1 MHLFAFLGMYRD
13 EIRVVLLTILLLY
26 LSAVVGIVWAVV
38 KCFSTRRSKI
48 IAGLVAWLLVFG
60 FPVGWFKIGFAI
72 QDMRYKRELEVIRA
86 EEAAADARMAEL
98 CKSSGE
104 FIHRRAENV
113 EGVFLMKLRPP
124 TEYPDDRWKNERAAA
139 TSDREREKWKE
150 DPFGYYFD
158 GQYIREGIAEGYLE
172 AFLNPLLQKPPY
184 FYYSYVDLID
194 PNDGKRYRYTGYIIP
209 AVKGQSSEK
218 FALHRREVTP
228 DMPLPRYGVIF
239 NDITD
244 RADRER
250 WWIAGSSLRVIDLQ
264 TSEVMGERVGYMIA
278 SRQYSSSLGESY
290 TWRYG
295 RDGCPYESMSGP
307 SRIHQTEDFIRK
319 VIQPKNWRKEDAKP

>member
-26 LSAVVGIVWAVV
+26 LVGGLFLVWVATLF
-38 KCFSTRRSKI
+38 CTTLRSKI
-48 IAGLVAWLLVFG
+48 IAGLVACLLVFG
-60 FPVGWFKIGFAI
+60 LPVGKCVVWYVRANMERKAA
-72 QDMRYKRELEVIRA
+72 YKAHSEGR
-86 EEAAADARMAEL
+86 AAADARMAEL

-104 FIHRRAENV
+104 FIPRRAENV

-139 TSDREREKWKE
+139 TSGREREKWKE
-150 DPFGYYFD
+150 DPFGDYND
-158 GQYIREGIAEGYLE
+158 GSSRKQYGLSTSYLS
-172 AFLNPLLQKPPY
+172 AFLDLQSGSQPY
-184 FYYSYVDLID
+184 AYVDLID

-228 DMPLPRYGVIF
+228 DMPLPRYGVTF

-244 RADRER
+244 RADREH
-250 WWIAGSSLRVIDLQ
+250 WWIAGSSLRVIDLH
-264 TSEVMGERVGYMIA
+264 TNEVIGERIGYMIA
-278 SRQYSSSLGESY
+278 SRRYSSYSGESDS
-290 TWRYG
+290 WISVRG
-295 RDGCPYESMSGP
+295 GCPYESSIGT
-307 SRIHQTEDFIRK
+307 SRMKQTKNFVRK
-319 VIQPKNWRKEDAKP
+319 VIQPKNWRKIQ

>member
-13 EIRVVLLTILLLY
+13 EIRLIVLTIQLLY
-26 LSAVVGIVWAVV
+26 LSAVVGIVWAVM
-38 KCFSTRRSKI
+38 KGFSTRRSKI

-60 FPVGWFKIGFAI
+60 LPVGWFTIGFAI

-139 TSDREREKWKE
+139 TSAREREKWKE
-150 DPFGYYFD
+150 DPFGYYMD
-158 GQYIREGIAEGYLE
+158 GWDGGRGSYLK
-172 AFLNPLLQKPPY
+172 AFLSPLSQSPPY
-184 FYYSYVDLID
+184 SYYSYVDLID
-194 PNDGKRYRYTGYIIP
+194 PADGKRYRYSGHLI
-209 AVKGQSSEK
+209 VEKGGSKKK
-218 FALHRREVTP
+218 FALNRREVTLG
-228 DMPLPRYGVIF
+228 MPLPRYGVTF

-250 WWIAGSSLRVIDLQ
+250 WWIAGSSLRVIDLH
-264 TSEVMGERVGYMIA
+264 TNEVMGERVGYMIA
-278 SRQYSSSLGESY
+278 S
-290 TWRYG
+290 WRYG
-295 RDGCPYESMSGP
+295 SYSGENEDWRYVREGCPYESLRGSARMT
-307 SRIHQTEDFIRK
+307 QTENFIRK
-319 VIQPKNWRKEDAKP
+319 VIQPKNWRKTQ